1 MIKLFGTVIIKIVGA
16 TGSFQRGHPEVFYN
30 KVDLKNIF
38 EAKFF
43 TFWRMLQC
51 VSGIQQSKICQL
63 WIDFKLELAFDTV
76 PATLKNDARV
86 KSGQN

>member
-30 KVDLKNIF
+30 EVDLKNIF

-43 TFWRMLQC
+43 TFSRIL
-51 VSGIQQSKICQL
+51 VYKFLKINKSK
-63 WIDFKLELAFDTV
+63 
-76 PATLKNDARV
+76 KN
-86 KSGQN
+86 S